1 MGKNKMRTSFHQEVL
16 TGSNEQ
22 DGLQLVRNSA
32 PLALKHVIHP
42 EEIRDNLPQGQGG
55 IGFMFHA
62 TDWDT
67 LSFSFHNVKQRDAL
81 FEEELWNTRPFI
93 ASPIYQGTQVIGAN
107 IACPVPLEMW
117 LGSPRGIKRFRE
129 TQFFPAL
136 ELARQAGLNMVAMG
150 ASTPY
155 ACNYGALPRPI
166 KPPHITTGHAAT
178 AAMLKDWA
186 IHCCNHLDMEFGNTK
201 LALFGAAGRLG
212 TTVAKYVLYKDAPKE
227 LVLIDLP
234 DKVNLLKDQAQELLA
249 SDLLGKSKV
258 SIHTFSPDTPLPQ
271 FDGAILTSSTSVP
284 YLTAADLKKAQ
295 FWIDDSHPRAASVDA
310 ELASREHTL
319 YIECFA
325 RGPAGLDSKFPFR
338 LPTTRDCYTCFA
350 EGYSAWQEGIASDFI
365 IGSPP
370 VWSVSYTHSL
380 LKKYGFAVGPF
391 HGKNGSPIIL
401 GTQHSGEHE
410 LMGS

>member
-1 MGKNKMRTSFHQEVL
+1 MRTSFHREVL
-16 TGSNEQ
+16 TDSNDQ
-22 DGLQLVRNSA
+22 HGLQLQRNSA

-42 EEIRDNLPQGQGG
+42 EAIRDNLPRDQGG

-67 LSFSFHNVKQRDAL
+67 LSFSFHNVKPRDAL
-81 FEEELWNTRPFI
+81 FEEELWNTKPFI

-117 LGSPRGIKRFRE
+117 LGSARGIKRFRE

-155 ACNYGALPRPI
+155 ACNYGALARPI

-186 IHCCNHLDMEFGNTK
+186 VHCCNELSLEFGNTK

-234 DKVNLLKDQAQELLA
+234 DKVNLLRDQAQELLA

-284 YLTAADLKKAQ
+284 YLTAADLKRAQ

-325 RGPAGLDSKFPFR
+325 RGPAGLDTKFPFR

>member
-1 MGKNKMRTSFHQEVL
+1 MRTSFHREVL
-16 TGSNEQ
+16 TDSNDQ
-22 DGLQLVRNSA
+22 HGLQLHRNSA
-32 PLALKHVIHP
+32 PLALKHVIRP

-62 TDWDT
+62 TDWET
-67 LSFSFHNVKQRDAL
+67 LSFSFHNVKPRDAL
-81 FEEELWNTRPFI
+81 FEEELWNTKPFI

-155 ACNYGALPRPI
+155 ACNYGALPRPV

-186 IHCCNHLDMEFGNTK
+186 VHCSNEVGLEFGNTK

-212 TTVAKYVLYKDAPKE
+212 TTVARYVLYKDAPKE

-234 DKVNLLKDQAQELLA
+234 DKVNLLRDQAQELLA

-284 YLTAADLKKAQ
+284 YLTAADLKRAR

-325 RGPAGLDSKFPFR
+325 RGPAGLDTKFPFR

>member
-1 MGKNKMRTSFHQEVL
+1 MKTALLKDVSTV
-16 TGSNEQ
+16 SNEPN
-22 DGLQLVRNSA
+22 GLFLHRHGA
-32 PLALKHVIHP
+32 PLALKHEIHP
-42 EEIRDNLPQGQGG
+42 EQIRDCLPARQGG
-55 IGFMFHA
+55 VGFLFHA
-62 TDWDT
+62 TDWET
-67 LSFSFHNVKQRDAL
+67 LSFSFHNVRERSES
-81 FEEELWNTRPFI
+81 FEEELWNTKPFI
-93 ASPIYQGTQVIGAN
+93 ASPIYSGSQVIGAN

-136 ELARQAGLNMVAMG
+136 ELARKAGLNMVAMG

-155 ACNYGALPRPI
+155 ACNYGALPRPV

-186 IHCCNHLDMEFGNTK
+186 MHCCEQLDLELGNTK

-212 TTVAKYVLYKDAPKE
+212 TTVAKYLLYKDAPKE

-234 DKVNLLKDQAQELLA
+234 DKLNLLIDQAKELLA

-258 SIHTFSPDTPLPQ
+258 SVHTFSADAPLPA
-271 FDGAILTSSTSVP
+271 FDGAILASSTSVP
-284 YLTAADLKKAQ
+284 YLSAADLKRAQ
-295 FWIDDSHPRAASVDA
+295 FWIDDSHPRAASVEA
-310 ELASREHTL
+310 ELASRGHTL

-325 RGPAGLDSKFPFR
+325 RGPAGLDTAFPFR
-338 LPTTRDCYTCFA
+338 LPSTRDCYTCFA

-370 VWSVSYTHSL
+370 VWSVSYTHGL
-380 LKKYGFAVGPF
+380 LKKYGFSVGPF
-391 HGKNGSPIIL
+391 HGKNGDSL
-401 GTQHSGEHE
+401 TEGVEAQQFNTHE
-410 LMGS
+410 MMSS

>member
-1 MGKNKMRTSFHQEVL
+1 MKNALLKDVSTI
-16 TGSNEQ
+16 SNEQ
-22 DGLQLVRNSA
+22 TGLLLHRNSA
-32 PLALKHVIHP
+32 PLTLKHEIHP
-42 EEIRDNLPQGQGG
+42 EQIRDNLPARQGG
-55 IGFMFHA
+55 VGFLFHA
-62 TDWDT
+62 TDWET
-67 LSFSFHNVKQRDAL
+67 LSFSFHNVRHRSES

-93 ASPIYQGTQVIGAN
+93 ASPIYSGSQVIGAN

-136 ELARQAGLNMVAMG
+136 ELARKAGLNMVAMG

-186 IHCCNHLDMEFGNTK
+186 MHCCDQLDLEFGNTR

-212 TTVAKYVLYKDAPKE
+212 TTVSKYLLYKDAPKE

-234 DKVNLLKDQAQELLA
+234 DKINLLIDQAKELLA

-258 SIHTFSPDTPLPQ
+258 SVHTFSPDTPLPD
-271 FDGAILTSSTSVP
+271 FDGAILASSTSVP
-284 YLTAADLKKAQ
+284 YLTAADLKRAQ
-295 FWIDDSHPRAASVDA
+295 FWIDDSHPRAASVEA
-310 ELASREHTL
+310 ELASRGHTL

-325 RGPAGLDSKFPFR
+325 RGPAGLDTAFPFR
-338 LPTTRDCYTCFA
+338 LPSTRDCYTCFA

-370 VWSVSYTHSL
+370 VWSVSYTHGL
-380 LKKYGFAVGPF
+380 LKKYGFSVGPF
-391 HGKNGSPIIL
+391 HGKNGESIGFEKL
-401 GTQHSGEHE
+401 EAQKFDTHE

>member
-1 MGKNKMRTSFHQEVL
+1 MRTSIQQEGL
-16 TGSNEQ
+16 TDSDQ
-22 DGLQLVRNSA
+22 RAGLELLRNSA
-32 PLALKHVIHP
+32 SLALKHAIHP

-67 LSFSFHNVKQRDAL
+67 LSFSFHNVKERNAL
-81 FEEELWNTRPFI
+81 FEEELWNTSPFI
-93 ASPIYQGTQVIGAN
+93 ASPIYSGSQIIGAN

-155 ACNYGALPRPI
+155 ACNYGALPRHI

-186 IHCCNHLDMEFGNTK
+186 IHCCNELDLEFGNTR

-212 TTVAKYVLYKDAPKE
+212 TTVAKYLLYKEAPKE

-234 DKVNLLKDQAQELLA
+234 DKVNLLQEQAKELLA
-249 SDLLGKSKV
+249 SDLLGKSRV
-258 SIHTFSPDTPLPQ
+258 SVHTFSPDTPLPS
-271 FDGAILTSSTSVP
+271 FDGAILASSTSVP
-284 YLTAADLKKAQ
+284 FLTASDLKRAQ
-295 FWIDDSHPRAASVDA
+295 FWIDDSHPRAASVEA
-310 ELASREHTL
+310 ELASRDHTL

-325 RGPAGLDSKFPFR
+325 RGPASLDTRFPFR

-380 LKKYGFAVGPF
+380 LKKYGFSVGPF

-401 GTQHSGEHE
+401 GTEHSGEHE
-410 LMGS
+410 WMGS

>member
-1 MGKNKMRTSFHQEVL
+1 MTTSFHREVL
-16 TGSNEQ
+16 TDSNEQ
-22 DGLQLVRNSA
+22 HGLQLRRNSA
-32 PLALKHVIHP
+32 PLALKQVTHP

-81 FEEELWNTRPFI
+81 FEEELWNTKPFI
-93 ASPIYQGTQVIGAN
+93 ASPIYQGSQLIGAN

-186 IHCCNHLDMEFGNTK
+186 VHCCNELDMEFGNTK

-234 DKVNLLKDQAQELLA
+234 DKVNLLRDQAQELLA

-284 YLTAADLKKAQ
+284 YLTAADLKRAR

-310 ELASREHTL
+310 ELASRDHTL

-325 RGPAGLDSKFPFR
+325 RGPAGLDTKFPFR

-410 LMGS
+410 LMES

>member
-1 MGKNKMRTSFHQEVL
+1 MKTALLRDVSIV
-16 TGSNEQ
+16 SNEPT
-22 DGLQLVRNSA
+22 GLLLHRNSA
-32 PLALKHVIHP
+32 PIELKH
-42 EEIRDNLPQGQGG
+42 EIRPEQIRDSLPTRQGG
-55 IGFMFHA
+55 VGFLFHA
-62 TDWDT
+62 TDWET
-67 LSFSFHNVKQRDAL
+67 LSFSFHNVRERSES
-81 FEEELWNTRPFI
+81 FEEELWKTRPFI
-93 ASPIYQGTQVIGAN
+93 ASPIYSGSQVIGAN

-136 ELARQAGLNMVAMG
+136 ELARKAGLNMVAMG

-186 IHCCNHLDMEFGNTK
+186 MHCCEQLDLELGNTK

-212 TTVAKYVLYKDAPKE
+212 TTVAKYLLYKDAPKE

-234 DKVNLLKDQAQELLA
+234 DKINLLIDQAKELLA

-258 SIHTFSPDTPLPQ
+258 SVHTFSPDTPLPD
-271 FDGAILTSSTSVP
+271 FDGAILASSTSVP
-284 YLTAADLKKAQ
+284 YLTAADLKRAQ
-295 FWIDDSHPRAASVDA
+295 FWIDDSHPRAASVEA
-310 ELASREHTL
+310 ELASRGHTL

-325 RGPAGLDSKFPFR
+325 RGPAGLDTAFPFR
-338 LPTTRDCYTCFA
+338 LPSTRDCYTCFA

-370 VWSVSYTHSL
+370 VWSVSYTHGL
-380 LKKYGFAVGPF
+380 LKKYGFSVGPF
-391 HGKNGSPIIL
+391 HGKNGDSL
-401 GTQHSGEHE
+401 AEVVAAEQCNTHE
-410 LMGS
+410 MMGS

>member
-1 MGKNKMRTSFHQEVL
+1 MKTTLLKDVSTV
-16 TGSNEQ
+16 SNEPT
-22 DGLQLVRNSA
+22 GLLLHRNSA
-32 PLALKHVIHP
+32 PLVLKHEIHP
-42 EEIRDNLPQGQGG
+42 EQIRDSLPARQGG
-55 IGFMFHA
+55 VGFLFHA
-62 TDWDT
+62 TDWET
-67 LSFSFHNVKQRDAL
+67 LSFSFHHVRDRSES
-81 FEEELWNTRPFI
+81 FEEELWNTKPFI
-93 ASPIYQGTQVIGAN
+93 ASPIYSGSQVIGAN

-136 ELARQAGLNMVAMG
+136 ELARKAGLNMVAMG

-155 ACNYGALPRPI
+155 ACNYGALPRPV

-186 IHCCNHLDMEFGNTK
+186 MHCCDQLDLELGNTK

-212 TTVAKYVLYKDAPKE
+212 TTVAKYLLYKDAPKE

-234 DKVNLLKDQAQELLA
+234 DKINLLIDQAKELLA

-258 SIHTFSPDTPLPQ
+258 SVHTFSPDTPLPD
-271 FDGAILTSSTSVP
+271 FDGAILASSTSVP
-284 YLTAADLKKAQ
+284 YLTAADLKRAQ
-295 FWIDDSHPRAASVDA
+295 FWIDDSHPRAASVEA
-310 ELASREHTL
+310 ELASRGQTL

-325 RGPAGLDSKFPFR
+325 RGPAGLDTDFPFR
-338 LPTTRDCYTCFA
+338 LPSTRDCYTCFA

-370 VWSVSYTHSL
+370 VWSVSYTHGL
-380 LKKYGFAVGPF
+380 LKKYGFSVGPF
-391 HGKNGSPIIL
+391 HGKNGDSL
-401 GTQHSGEHE
+401 TEDVDADQCNVHE

>member
-1 MGKNKMRTSFHQEVL
+1 MNTSLQKPFL
-16 TGSNEQ
+16 TSVDEQ
-22 DGLQLVRNSA
+22 DELLLHRHSA
-32 PLALKHVIHP
+32 PLALKHAIHP
-42 EEIRDNLPQGQGG
+42 DEIRDNLPRGQGG
-55 IGFMFHA
+55 IGFLFHA
-62 TDWDT
+62 TDWET
-67 LSFSFHNVKQRDAL
+67 LSFSFHNVKQRSAS
-81 FEEELWNTRPFI
+81 FEEELWSTAPFI
-93 ASPIYQGTQVIGAN
+93 ASPIYSGSQMIGAN

-117 LGSPRGIKRFRE
+117 LGSPRGIKRFRQ

-136 ELARQAGLNMVAMG
+136 ELARKAGLNMVAMG

-155 ACNYGALPRPI
+155 ACNYGALPRPN
-166 KPPHITTGHAAT
+166 KSPHITTGHAAT

-186 IHCCNHLDMEFGNTK
+186 VHCCNELSLEFGNTK

-234 DKVNLLKDQAQELLA
+234 DKLNLLKEQARELLA
-249 SDLLGKSKV
+249 SDLLGQSRV
-258 SIHTFSPDTPLPQ
+258 SIHTFSPDTPLPR

-284 YLTAADLKKAQ
+284 YLTAADLKRAR
-295 FWIDDSHPRAASVDA
+295 FWIDDSHPRAASVEA
-310 ELASREHTL
+310 ELASRGHTL
-319 YIECFA
+319 YIECFV
-325 RGPAGLDSKFPFR
+325 RGPAGLDTRFPFR

-370 VWSVSYTHSL
+370 VWSVSYTQGL
-380 LKKYGFAVGPF
+380 LKKYGFSVGPF
-391 HGKNGSPIIL
+391 HGKDGSPIGRDVQQL
-401 GTQHSGEHE
+401 GKHE

>member
-1 MGKNKMRTSFHQEVL
+1 MRTPFHGEVL
-16 TGSNEQ
+16 TDSNQ
-22 DGLQLVRNSA
+22 QHGLPIRRNSA
-32 PLALKHVIHP
+32 PLVLKHVIHP

-81 FEEELWNTRPFI
+81 FEEELWNTKPFI
-93 ASPIYQGTQVIGAN
+93 ASPIYQGSQIIGAN

-136 ELARQAGLNMVAMG
+136 ELARRAGLNMVAMG

-155 ACNYGALPRPI
+155 ACNYGALPRHV

-186 IHCCNHLDMEFGNTK
+186 VHCCNELGLEFGKTK

-234 DKVNLLKDQAQELLA
+234 DKVNLLKDQAKELLA

-258 SIHTFSPDTPLPQ
+258 SIHTFSPDTPLPE

-284 YLTAADLKKAQ
+284 YLTATDLKRAQ

-325 RGPAGLDSKFPFR
+325 RGPAGLDTKFPFR

>member
-1 MGKNKMRTSFHQEVL
+1 MRTPFHGEVL
-16 TGSNEQ
+16 TDSNQ
-22 DGLQLVRNSA
+22 QHGLPIRRNSA
-32 PLALKHVIHP
+32 PLVLKHVIHP

-81 FEEELWNTRPFI
+81 FEEELWNTKPFI
-93 ASPIYQGTQVIGAN
+93 ASPIYQGSQIIGAN

-136 ELARQAGLNMVAMG
+136 ELARRAGLNMVAMG

-155 ACNYGALPRPI
+155 ACNYGALPRHV

-186 IHCCNHLDMEFGNTK
+186 VHCCNELGLEFGKTK

-234 DKVNLLKDQAQELLA
+234 DKVNLLKDQAKELLA

-258 SIHTFSPDTPLPQ
+258 SIHTFSPDTPLPE

-284 YLTAADLKKAQ
+284 YLTAADLKRAQ

-325 RGPAGLDSKFPFR
+325 RGPAGLDTKFPFR

>member
-1 MGKNKMRTSFHQEVL
+1 MRTSFHREVL
-16 TGSNEQ
+16 TDSNEQ
-22 DGLQLVRNSA
+22 NGLQLQRNSA

-81 FEEELWNTRPFI
+81 FEEELWNTKPFI
-93 ASPIYQGTQVIGAN
+93 ASPIYQGSQVIGAN

-186 IHCCNHLDMEFGNTK
+186 VHCCNELNLEFGNTK

-234 DKVNLLKDQAQELLA
+234 DKVNLLRDQAQELLA

-284 YLTAADLKKAQ
+284 YLTAADLKRAQ

-310 ELASREHTL
+310 ELASRDHTL

-325 RGPAGLDSKFPFR
+325 RGPAGLDTKFPFR

-391 HGKNGSPIIL
+391 HGKNGSPINL

>member
-1 MGKNKMRTSFHQEVL
+1 MKTALLKDVSPV
-16 TGSNEQ
+16 SNEPT
-22 DGLQLVRNSA
+22 GLLLHRNSA
-32 PLALKHVIHP
+32 PLALKHEIHP
-42 EEIRDNLPQGQGG
+42 EQIRDSLPARQGG
-55 IGFMFHA
+55 VGFLFHA
-62 TDWDT
+62 TDWET
-67 LSFSFHNVKQRDAL
+67 LSFSFHNVRERSES
-81 FEEELWNTRPFI
+81 FEEELWKTRPFI
-93 ASPIYQGTQVIGAN
+93 ASPIYSGAQVIGAN

-136 ELARQAGLNMVAMG
+136 ELARKAGLNMVAMG

-155 ACNYGALPRPI
+155 ACNYGALPRPV

-186 IHCCNHLDMEFGNTK
+186 IHCCEQLDLELGNTK

-212 TTVAKYVLYKDAPKE
+212 KTVAKYLLYKDAPKE

-234 DKVNLLKDQAQELLA
+234 DKINLLIDQANELLA

-258 SIHTFSPDTPLPQ
+258 SVHTFSPDTPLPD
-271 FDGAILTSSTSVP
+271 FDGAILASSTSVP
-284 YLTAADLKKAQ
+284 YLSAADLKRAQ
-295 FWIDDSHPRAASVDA
+295 FWIDDSHPRAASVEA
-310 ELASREHTL
+310 ELASRGHTL

-325 RGPAGLDSKFPFR
+325 RGPAGLDTAFPFR
-338 LPTTRDCYTCFA
+338 LPSTRDCYTCFA

-370 VWSVSYTHSL
+370 VWSVSYTHGL
-380 LKKYGFAVGPF
+380 LKKYGFSVGPF
-391 HGKNGSPIIL
+391 HGKNGDSL
-401 GTQHSGEHE
+401 AEGVESQQFNTHE
-410 LMGS
+410 MMGS

>member
-1 MGKNKMRTSFHQEVL
+1 MRTSFHREVL
-16 TGSNEQ
+16 TDSNEQ
-22 DGLQLVRNSA
+22 NGLQLQRNSA

-81 FEEELWNTRPFI
+81 FEEELWNTKPFI
-93 ASPIYQGTQVIGAN
+93 ASPIYQGSQVIGAN

-186 IHCCNHLDMEFGNTK
+186 VHCCNELDLEFGNTK

-234 DKVNLLKDQAQELLA
+234 DKVNLLRDQAQELLA

-284 YLTAADLKKAQ
+284 YLTAADLKRAQ

-310 ELASREHTL
+310 ELASRDHTL

-325 RGPAGLDSKFPFR
+325 RGPAGLDTKFPFR

-391 HGKNGSPIIL
+391 HGKNGSPINL

-410 LMGS
+410 LMGP

>member
-1 MGKNKMRTSFHQEVL
+1 MKTALLKDVSTVSHEPP
-16 TGSNEQ
+16 
-22 DGLQLVRNSA
+22 GLLLHRNSA
-32 PLALKHVIHP
+32 PLVLKHEIHP
-42 EEIRDNLPQGQGG
+42 EQIRDSLPARQGG
-55 IGFMFHA
+55 VGFLFHA
-62 TDWDT
+62 TDWET
-67 LSFSFHNVKQRDAL
+67 LSFSFHHVRERSES
-81 FEEELWNTRPFI
+81 FEEELWNTKPFI
-93 ASPIYQGTQVIGAN
+93 ASPIYSGSQVIGAN

-136 ELARQAGLNMVAMG
+136 ELARKAGLNMVAMG

-155 ACNYGALPRPI
+155 ACNYGALPRPV

-186 IHCCNHLDMEFGNTK
+186 MHCCEQLDLELGNTK

-212 TTVAKYVLYKDAPKE
+212 TTVAKYLLYKDAPKE

-234 DKVNLLKDQAQELLA
+234 DKLNLLIDQAKELLA

-258 SIHTFSPDTPLPQ
+258 SVHTFCPDTPLPD
-271 FDGAILTSSTSVP
+271 FDGAILASSTSVP
-284 YLTAADLKKAQ
+284 YLTAADLKRAQ
-295 FWIDDSHPRAASVDA
+295 FWIDDSHPRAASVEA
-310 ELASREHTL
+310 ELASRGQTL

-325 RGPAGLDSKFPFR
+325 RGPAGLDTAFPFR
-338 LPTTRDCYTCFA
+338 LPSTRDCYTCFA

-370 VWSVSYTHSL
+370 VWSVSYTHGL
-380 LKKYGFAVGPF
+380 LKKYGFSVGPF
-391 HGKNGSPIIL
+391 HGKNGDSLPE
-401 GTQHSGEHE
+401 GVEADQCNTHE

>member
-1 MGKNKMRTSFHQEVL
+1 MKTALLKDVSTI
-16 TGSNEQ
+16 SNGQ
-22 DGLQLVRNSA
+22 AGLVVHRNSA
-32 PLALKHVIHP
+32 PLILKNEIHP
-42 EEIRDNLPQGQGG
+42 EQIRDNLPGRQGG
-55 IGFMFHA
+55 VGFLFHA
-62 TDWDT
+62 TDWET
-67 LSFSFHNVKQRDAL
+67 LSFSFHNVRPRSES
-81 FEEELWNTRPFI
+81 FEEELWNTKPFI
-93 ASPIYQGTQVIGAN
+93 ASPIYSGSQVIGAN

-136 ELARQAGLNMVAMG
+136 ELAREAGLGMIAMG

-186 IHCCNHLDMEFGNTK
+186 MHCCDQLDLEFGKTK

-212 TTVAKYVLYKDAPKE
+212 TTVAKYLLYKDAPRE
-227 LVLIDLP
+227 LILIDLP
-234 DKVNLLKDQAQELLA
+234 DKMNLLIDQARELLA

-258 SIHTFSPDTPLPQ
+258 SVHTFSPDTQLPA
-271 FDGAILTSSTSVP
+271 FDGAILASSTSVP
-284 YLTAADLKKAQ
+284 YLTAADLKRAQ
-295 FWIDDSHPRAASVDA
+295 FWIDDSHPRAASVEA
-310 ELASREHTL
+310 ELASRGHTL

-325 RGPAGLDSKFPFR
+325 RGPAGLDTAFPFR
-338 LPTTRDCYTCFA
+338 LPSTRDCYTCFA

-380 LKKYGFAVGPF
+380 LKKNGFSVGPF
-391 HGKNGSPIIL
+391 HGKNGAPVSL
-401 GTQHSGEHE
+401 EGLEAHRFNTHE

>member
-1 MGKNKMRTSFHQEVL
+1 
-16 TGSNEQ
+16 
-22 DGLQLVRNSA
+22 
-32 PLALKHVIHP
+32 
-42 EEIRDNLPQGQGG
+42 
-55 IGFMFHA
+55 
-62 TDWDT
+62 
-67 LSFSFHNVKQRDAL
+67 
-81 FEEELWNTRPFI
+81 
-93 ASPIYQGTQVIGAN
+93 
-107 IACPVPLEMW
+107 
-117 LGSPRGIKRFRE
+117 
-129 TQFFPAL
+129 
-136 ELARQAGLNMVAMG
+136 
-150 ASTPY
+150 
-155 ACNYGALPRPI
+155 
-166 KPPHITTGHAAT
+166 
-178 AAMLKDWA
+178 
-186 IHCCNHLDMEFGNTK
+186 
-201 LALFGAAGRLG
+201 
-212 TTVAKYVLYKDAPKE
+212 VAKYVLYKDAPKE

-234 DKVNLLKDQAQELLA
+234 DKVNLLRDQAQELLA

-284 YLTAADLKKAQ
+284 YLTAADLKRAQ

-310 ELASREHTL
+310 ELASRDHTL

-325 RGPAGLDSKFPFR
+325 RGPAGLDTKFPFR

-391 HGKNGSPIIL
+391 HGKNGSPINL

>member
-1 MGKNKMRTSFHQEVL
+1 MRTSFHREVL
-16 TGSNEQ
+16 TDSHEQ
-22 DGLQLVRNSA
+22 NGLQLQRNSA

-81 FEEELWNTRPFI
+81 FEEELWNTKPFI
-93 ASPIYQGTQVIGAN
+93 ASPIYQGSQVIGAN

-186 IHCCNHLDMEFGNTK
+186 VHCCNELDLEFGNTK

-234 DKVNLLKDQAQELLA
+234 DKVNLLRDQAQELLA

-284 YLTAADLKKAQ
+284 YLTAADLKRAQ

-310 ELASREHTL
+310 ELASRDHTL

-325 RGPAGLDSKFPFR
+325 RGPAGLDTKFPFR
-338 LPTTRDCYTCFA
+338 LPTNRDCYTCFA

-391 HGKNGSPIIL
+391 HGKNGSPINL

-410 LMGS
+410 LMGP